1 MVVCFLLLSPSS
13 VSQMEPVEDGSE
25 ASPAGVG
32 NARPERVGGSEDEAS
47 AGHRWHPG
55 GGNEMKRATGGGRAL
70 KKRKE
75 MSDISSTRPSFRAY
89 GWGEGGGLEE
99 GSCGYARCPQVTS
112 ELLQVVWLLCFDREP
127 DPRSIMLWHVE
138 RGHTP
143 PGELLSRISSS
154 EGLKFYAGVLSP
166 EIVCNWRGFAG
177 DGSAVHCR
185 RGS

>member
-1 MVVCFLLLSPSS
+1 
-13 VSQMEPVEDGSE
+13 
-25 ASPAGVG
+25 
-32 NARPERVGGSEDEAS
+32 
-47 AGHRWHPG
+47 
-55 GGNEMKRATGGGRAL
+55 MKRATGGGRAL

-185 RGS
+185 RGSLLREASPLRLTARALAMTPVEAHPFPKVLTLILPTRQLAAAGR